1 MQVWHGAPKASVKRT
16 CYPNLIPLQEVGSSV
31 AVIVGETNSSFLSVK
46 GYYAPEHWDIYWTGR
61 KVNYLS
67 LP

>member
-1 MQVWHGAPKASVKRT
+1 MKRT
-16 CYPNLIPLQEVGSSV
+16 CCPILFALQEVGSGV
-31 AVIVGETNSSFLSVK
+31 AVIVGDTNSSFLSVK

-61 KVNYLS
+61 KVYCLS